1 MVPTPSP
8 LSPPDTELIARIL
21 VRDDRHAFAELV
33 RRHQSPLRVLLRRL
47 TCGNHALA
55 DDLAQETLLRAYRG
69 LRRYR
74 GGAKFS
80 SWLYRIGYN
89 VFLSDLRQRKSQT
102 STTTASTRGSEVDH
116 QQRRNVELQ
125 HDLERGMNALRPEE
139 RGAITLN
146 YFEELTHQEIAHILD
161 CPLGTIKTHIHR
173 GKEKLRESLA
183 AWGGLR

>member
-1 MVPTPSP
+1 MSTPPP
-8 LSPPDTELIARIL
+8 LTPPDTDLIARIL
-21 VRDDRHAFAELV
+21 VQDDRHAFAELV

-69 LRRYR
+69 LRNYR

-89 VFLSDLRQRKSQT
+89 VFLSDLRQKNSQMN
-102 STTTASTRGSEVDH
+102 TATAAARSSDKNH
-116 QQRRNVELQ
+116 QQRQRTELQ
-125 HDLERGMNALRPEE
+125 HDLEGAMNALRPLE

-146 YFEELTHQEIAHILD
+146 YFEELTHQEIAQVLD
-161 CPLGTIKTHIHR
+161 CPLGTIKTHINR
-173 GKEKLRESLA
+173 GKEKLRKSLA
-183 AWGGLR
+183 AWGGQK